1 MGIPPNAN
9 SNFNDDPWSFLET
22 QFSMH
27 SQEPEVPPP
36 PHKDFND
43 IEELLKFITE
53 SAPSDGSDFGMED
66 VRFVPMDE
74 SAQTMPM
81 ETSSTNDTTSQFSTP
96 ISISPLNPSASSSLQ
111 QSIGTS
117 TQPIMIDVAFPRG
130 LINELT
136 AQHDDLLNL
145 FNSCHTVGF
154 RENVLDSCVKK
165 AIAFLEN
172 VRQAHDSHDV
182 DFPIKMN
189 LLAYISSCIK
199 KNPLLERE
207 YNLYQTRKA
216 SSPSMHMPNATSSQS
231 STFIVQANPAV
242 SPTKLEYLLQLKQRV
257 EVAYKY
263 FAHSGDISRYEKEL
277 KVFLN
282 ELILNELGNYQPF
295 QLDENFKN
303 FVWFD
308 RLSPVIQKE
317 FRLYTTLVNAREC
330 IGERYATY
338 DEKRFYIPFGG
349 NAEKPDSY
357 KDIGLGKTITKCDF
371 YLRTP
376 LDRSK
381 HPQFLPY
388 FQLEA
393 IRYIQ
398 TPSKDMYLDVLAEKV
413 NVPDC
418 QRCGKD
424 YIYFENFKD
433 NLLSLRRGAVTP
445 RFSAPSVS
453 TTSSSTTQLSA
464 PIVQATT
471 DIENLGKIIQEFTG
485 VFSSSNVRE
494 GEKIEVAKHFLFKL
508 NTMSLERGVLIN
520 LPKDVLERLKGYEEY
535 DAQLKDETEFFLNI
549 CECYRQES
557 KGGFNCVSLNEG
569 TKFLCYGEI
578 GLEHGMKNYKSEE
591 WGKRFA
597 WFEFEKSYDFKKIN
611 PYLLSACLLFN
622 KPANAFHYLG
632 ILKRNEKNI
641 PQCHLNTLTTKN
653 VYYRSF
659 KNWLDYVEKGLKD
672 SPSVTP
678 TLTTTPTTLTS
689 VAAAPRT
696 PEDAEIDEAIQQLLK
711 VRENS
716 NARKEEKVFA
726 GKSFMFDVNRIS
738 LTKNPPPH
746 VEEYVS
752 KILTEWGP
760 YNPDL
765 KNEAQFFLNILKCWQ
780 ETETKDD
787 FSFVKL
793 GLGRKFLCFGRG
805 LSEDFIKNYLTIVWN
820 KPFIWFDYNIDFQKK
835 LPHSSYYPYLAAA
848 CLLSN
853 KLANAERYL
862 AMLREKV
869 RDTPDCLV
877 KAKANAQS
885 DSVSEGCLTLEKW
898 LDKVQTQLNAPS
910 TTSQSTSSTSTT
922 QPPVPN
928 AQPTINDDDAYV
940 EKIMQ
945 ECNKVAVDI
954 KASQSEIINA
964 AKTFLVK
971 LNTHTVGRKS
981 PPNVHPTVEVYLKEF
996 GEHDAELKNE
1006 AEFFLNM
1013 RECHQKLT
1021 IGGTFHYAN
1030 LKDDKLLFIG
1040 EMGCRIDK
1048 PQNWHTLL
1056 ARFEIPKEFPR
1067 LNYYPYLVAACL
1079 LANKSTHTYDYLEV
1093 LRRNEKNILD
1103 CTAATKSENTSNN
1116 FCRTFKSWLDQI
1128 EKDLNASPLAIPA
1141 IATTPQNLTPVA
1153 VTTAPQPNEGEWKA
1167 VETYFFRAVA
1177 ENYLA
1182 QPIINDLYVR
1192 QLALGDYSIP
1202 IEEKTYVKFCYET
1215 LTRAPQAIKM
1225 FLPTLL
1231 FSFYFQD
1238 EKEAENVAIR
1248 AIYEEFVEK
1257 CKGSKT
1263 LDFSILKQGQTLR
1276 KLHRLKNH
1284 SGIQAN
1290 EAAQTLVGFHQLF
1303 LSHLV
1308 TRGKQIECPLFLV
1321 THDGDTVHLD
1331 LMDLTVGTNIKHKSA
1346 TPKTIAFLEE
1356 HCPGAKVTSS
1366 LDAPANRVQAIVTT
1380 EGLEKFKEYVVELT
1394 KKDPSKTPCLI
1405 LERVAQRLYTPNKNS
1420 DANGKQPASPIP
1432 PSSPAGSSSS
1442 ESSSSGSSPD
1452 NMVIDRAT
1460 PPPSRKGKE
1469 PDNEPEIKRRR
1480 EVTEKETRKGAT
1492 RRRKI
1497 AESGRYKEL
1506 SSKPVG
1512 PSQSSNSTGGDLLEV
1527 TSSVNLS
1534 APELSLKDLNADNF
1548 WTMINSVAVDAVVQK
1563 AKLEDYK
1570 RRTLLNLE
1578 KFDYK
1583 IVDKIKE
1590 VKISDP
1596 ANLPL
1601 LNPMLKRYQ
1610 IEEVSTLL
1618 DYFKVNA
1625 SRMLAAEMGLG
1636 KTIMFFELLMQMVM
1650 QGKIHGPMIVTGP
1663 KSVVIQS
1670 VGELQRFLRES
1681 LLMVYR
1687 IFLAKDLDDG
1697 AGRILTYF
1705 GIRNKDDY
1713 NPETSGYDPL
1723 LASWLY
1729 QELPEHYK
1737 RLVPK
1742 NYPHVERNAAKR
1754 SATPMRSLDLYTKK
1768 DLKRILTLSPNKI
1781 VGGQNAEGLSKAWEK
1796 NPAIVVTTVNALDQQ
1811 KLPAQIGAFVCDEAQ
1826 NDKKE
1831 GNQGYDKLAGIFKA
1845 HPNAPVTLVTGTPF
1859 ENHISETWSLLALAN
1874 NRENVQFD
1882 PNTLVSLD
1890 KAYNKTIES
1899 LSDLTHGK
1907 KEAKPEELKQFLQNS
1922 FAHFHAL
1929 KKQIIEP
1936 LITRI
1941 RQSDPRIKEDWNNAF
1956 PIRVDHP
1963 MVGITQPLAAEQ
1975 LETVFQRHKLTK
1987 GEQIKWRDRK
1997 IIQLNVEKA
2006 ALQQFLQ
2013 PIADQPLEILDPI
2026 QQKAIGSVLKQ
2037 LADPAQQEALVQ
2049 ASPLMKVTFGAKKIQ
2064 DFVESV
2070 GLPQALLKVQEA
2082 HGTLS
2087 GIYYKLGTTHKIKQ
2101 LQYNKAVVKSLLH
2114 HSLEGIPLSIK
2125 KDGAMDP
2132 KLKQLLDTLR
2142 GNDKAKRKA
2151 IINQSPLLKTI
2162 LKSAKV
2168 AEIFEKE
2175 QTALIITD
2183 HKATAAAVEAAI
2195 RHKFGNY
2202 DYEYRL
2208 FDGDSKPEERQ
2219 ELVNWFQD
2227 KENGPK
2233 IKILGLMVKSGGVGL
2248 NLGRA
2253 DKVIQL
2259 ALSWNPSVDDQVESR
2274 ALRAGYTGEKEIVQ
2288 YKPGTYS
2295 SLHQASVRDEKRCM
2309 EAFFWE
2315 PSDDLKKSF
2324 DNWCNLIITTFYHK
2338 QLNQTKDIE
2347 DTVAK
2352 RNAASAILDGLKQQF
2367 DQALMQSLV
2376 DKLIVA

>member
-1 MGIPPNAN
+1 MGIPPNANN

-357 KDIGLGKTITKCDF
+357 KDIGLGKNITKCDF

-445 RFSAPSVS
+445 SFSAPSVS

-464 PIVQATT
+464 PIVQATS

-520 LPKDVLERLKGYEEY
+520 LPKDVLERLKGYGEY

-659 KNWLDYVEKGLKD
+659 KNWLNYVEKGLKD

-696 PEDAEIDEAIQQLLK
+696 PEDAEIDEAIRQLLK

-726 GKSFMFDVNRIS
+726 GKSFMFDINRIS

-746 VEEYVS
+746 VEKYVS
-752 KILTEWGP
+752 TILTEWGP
-760 YNPDL
+760 FNADL
-765 KNEAQFFLNILKCWQ
+765 KNEAQFFLDILKCWQ
-780 ETETKDD
+780 ETEKNVP
-787 FSFVKL
+787 FSYVDLNLNSKY
-793 GLGRKFLCFGRG
+793 LCFGRG
-805 LSEDFIKNYLTIVWN
+805 LTEEFIKNYLKIIWN
-820 KPFIWFDYNIDFQKK
+820 KPFLWFDYDINFQKK
-835 LPHSSYYPYLAAA
+835 YPHSSYYPYLATT
-848 CLLSN
+848 CLLTS
-853 KLANAERYL
+853 KLANADRYL
-862 AMLREKV
+862 TILREKV
-869 RDTPDCLV
+869 GETPDCLV
-877 KAKANAQS
+877 KTKSPADAS
-885 DSVSEGCLTLEKW
+885 CVESCSTFEKW
-898 LDKVQTQLNAPS
+898 LDRVQTELNARS

-922 QPPVPN
+922 QPPVPT
-928 AQPTINDDDAYV
+928 AQPTADDMYV
-940 EKIMQ
+940 DKIVR
-945 ECNKVAVDI
+945 ECNEVAVDDNVRQPEKI
-954 KASQSEIINA
+954 EAVKA
-964 AKTFLVK
+964 FLVK
-971 LNTHTVGRKS
+971 LNTHTLETRT
-981 PPNVHPTVEVYLKEF
+981 PLNVYPTVEVYLKAF
-996 GEHDAELKNE
+996 GDLDAGLKNE
-1006 AEFFLNM
+1006 AEFFLNLW
-1013 RECHQKLT
+1013 ECYQT
-1021 IGGTFHYAN
+1021 ITKGGTYQYVN
-1030 LKDDKLLFIG
+1030 LKEDKVLF
-1040 EMGCRIDK
+1040 MGGTGCKINQPDK
-1048 PQNWHTLL
+1048 SPNLL
-1056 ARFEIPKEFPR
+1056 AWFESPQASI
-1067 LNYYPYLVAACL
+1067 NSSYYPYLVAACL
-1079 LANKSTHTYDYLEV
+1079 LTNKSRHANDYLKI
-1093 LRRNEKNILD
+1093 LRRDENNIPD
-1103 CTAATKSENTSNN
+1103 CRAFAKSVNSPNN
-1116 FCRTFKSWLDQI
+1116 HCRTFKSWLDQI
-1128 EKDLNASPLAIPA
+1128 EKDLNNSPFSIPT
-1141 IATTPQNLTPVA
+1141 IATTPQNLTTVA
-1153 VTTAPQPNEGEWKA
+1153 VAPVPQDKEKESKA
-1167 VETYFFRAVA
+1167 ANDYFFAA
-1177 ENYLA
+1177 FAKNYLA

-1202 IEEKTYVKFCYET
+1202 IHEETYEKFFHQTFAE
-1215 LTRAPQAIKM
+1215 APQAIKM
-1225 FLPTLL
+1225 FLPFRL
-1231 FSFYFQD
+1231 FSLYFQQD
-1238 EKEAENVAIR
+1238 DQGAVKP
-1248 AIYEEFVEK
+1248 IYEEFKEK
-1257 CKGSKT
+1257 WRQSGV
-1263 LDFSILKQGQTLR
+1263 LDFSIIKQAKASKR
-1276 KLHRLKNH
+1276 ERPLKNY
-1284 SGIQAN
+1284 SGIQAK
-1290 EAAQTLVGFHQLF
+1290 EAAQNLVDFHRLF
-1303 LSHLV
+1303 LSHLIS
-1308 TRGKQIECPLFLV
+1308 RAKSIECPLFLV
-1321 THDGDTVHLD
+1321 TQAGEKVHLD
-1331 LMDLTVGTNIKHKSA
+1331 LMDLKVGSLISHKSA
-1346 TPKTIAFLEE
+1346 SLKTIAFLEK
-1356 HCPGAKVTSS
+1356 HCPGAKVVITP
-1366 LDAPANRVQAIVTT
+1366 DMPANRVQAIVTT
-1380 EGLEKFKEYVVELT
+1380 AELEHFKEEVMKLI
-1394 KKDPSKTPCLI
+1394 KLSKDPSKPPCLF
-1405 LERVAQRLYTPNKNS
+1405 LDRVAPRYYTSSENT
-1420 DANGKQPASPIP
+1420 DANGKQPASPTP
-1432 PSSPAGSSSS
+1432 PSLLISSSSS
-1442 ESSSSGSSPD
+1442 ESSSDSESSPD
-1452 NMVIDRAT
+1452 DMVIDPVT
-1460 PPPSRKGKE
+1460 PLPSRKGKE
-1469 PDNEPEIKRRR
+1469 ADESENEPKIKRTR
-1480 EVTEKETRKGAT
+1480 EVTEKETRRGAK
-1492 RRRKI
+1492 RRQKI
-1497 AESGRYKEL
+1497 TESGRYQEL
-1506 SSKPVG
+1506 SSKPVKT
-1512 PSQSSNSTGGDLLEV
+1512 SQSSNSSTGGDLLEV
-1527 TSSVNLS
+1527 APSVNLA
-1534 APELSLKDLNADNF
+1534 APGVSLDDLNADNF
-1548 WTMINSVAVDAVVQK
+1548 WTVINSVAIDTVVQK
-1563 AKLEDYK
+1563 AKQEDYK
-1570 RRTLLNLE
+1570 RRTLINLE

-1583 IVDKIKE
+1583 IVDEIKK

-1618 DYFKVNA
+1618 DYFKVKA

-1697 AGRILTYF
+1697 AVRILKYF
-1705 GIRNKDDY
+1705 GKGKDY
-1713 NPETSGYDPL
+1713 NPETSSDSDYDPL

-1729 QELPEHYK
+1729 QELPDYYEREVSIK
-1737 RLVPK
+1737 
-1742 NYPHVERNAAKR
+1742 YPHVKRNAAKR
-1754 SATPMRSLDLYTKK
+1754 PASSMRPLDFYTKEG
-1768 DLKRILTLSPNKI
+1768 LERILSLSPNKI
-1781 VGGQNAEGLSKAWEK
+1781 LGGQDAGELNKAWGK
-1796 NPAIVVTTVNALDQQ
+1796 NPAIVVTTVQALDQE
-1811 KLPAQIGAFVCDEAQ
+1811 KLPTHIGAFVCDEAQ
-1826 NDKKE
+1826 NDKKD
-1831 GNQGYDKLAGIFKA
+1831 GNVGYDKLAGIFKA
-1845 HPNAPVTLVTGTPF
+1845 HPKTPVTLVTGTPF

-1890 KAYNKTIES
+1890 GAYNKTIES

-1907 KEAKPEELKQFLQNS
+1907 KEAKPEELKQRLQNS
-1922 FAHFHAL
+1922 FAHFYAL

-1941 RQSDPRIKEDWNNAF
+1941 RQSDPRVKDDWDNAF
-1956 PIRVDHP
+1956 PTRVDHP
-1963 MVGITQPLAAEQ
+1963 MMGITQPIAAEQ
-1975 LETVFQRHKLTK
+1975 LETVFQSHKLTK
-1987 GEQIKWRDRK
+1987 REQVKWRDRK
-1997 IIQLNVEKA
+1997 IAKLNEMRSGLHKL
-2006 ALQQFLQ
+2006 LQ
-2013 PIADQPLEILDPI
+2013 DP
-2026 QQKAIGSVLKQ
+2026 SYVNR
-2037 LADPAQQEALVQ
+2037 
-2049 ASPLMKVTFGAKKIQ
+2049 
-2064 DFVESV
+2064 V
-2070 GLPQALLKVQEA
+2070 GF
-2082 HGTLS
+2082 TLS
-2087 GIYYKLGTTHKIKQ
+2087 PEKIEETYHTLYDIYNKLGTTNRITQ
-2101 LQYNKAVVKSLLH
+2101 LKYSKAVVKSLLH
-2114 HSLEGIPLSIK
+2114 PSLDGISLSIK
-2125 KDGAMDP
+2125 KDGTMHP

-2162 LKSAKV
+2162 LTSEKV

-2175 QTALIITD
+2175 QTALVITD
-2183 HKATAAAVEAAI
+2183 HKATAAAVKAAI

-2202 DYEYRL
+2202 KYEYRL

-2288 YKPGTYS
+2288 YEPGTYFS
-2295 SLHQASVRDEKRCM
+2295 VHQAAIRKKKRCM

-2338 QLNQTKDIE
+2338 QLNKTKDIE
-2347 DTVAK
+2347 DTFAK
-2352 RNAASAILDGLKQQF
+2352 QNAAIAIMDKLKEQF
-2367 DQALMQSLV
+2367 DQPLMQSLV